1 MAGPVVV
8 VSISQHQEFKMYAH
22 VALSQGVV
30 KLPRL
35 QVFLVSKLG
44 QGR

>member
-8 VSISQHQEFKMYAH
+8 VSIYQHQELKMYAH
-22 VALSQGVV
+22 VALSQCVV

-35 QVFLVSKLG
+35 QVFLLSITW
-44 QGR
+44 